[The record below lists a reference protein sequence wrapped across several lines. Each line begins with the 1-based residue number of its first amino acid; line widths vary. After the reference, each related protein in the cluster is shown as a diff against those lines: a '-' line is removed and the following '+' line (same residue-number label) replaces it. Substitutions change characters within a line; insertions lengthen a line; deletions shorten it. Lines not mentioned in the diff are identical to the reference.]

1 MNPFGGD
8 SSTRSSSDLRRS
20 LVASSM
26 ISDSTDPFTAG
37 GPPVQ
42 QEQED
47 IDDLQGKIVDY
58 LTKLNDILKDYE
70 RQRVIESALLNL
82 QKFNTL
88 LQAFMDLPEVE

>member
-1 MNPFGGD
+1 
-8 SSTRSSSDLRRS
+8 
-20 LVASSM
+20 M